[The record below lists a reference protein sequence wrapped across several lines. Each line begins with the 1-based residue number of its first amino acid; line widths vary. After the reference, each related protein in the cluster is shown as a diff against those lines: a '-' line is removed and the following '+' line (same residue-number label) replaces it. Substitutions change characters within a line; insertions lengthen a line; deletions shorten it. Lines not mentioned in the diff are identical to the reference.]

1 MEYVSVNIVMLI
13 VIIVSILLVEGY
25 GGVMLIFLF
34 IKGFVKCWKNFLF
47 FMVVWI
53 IFVRF
58 KWFFVLLIK
67 IWLNEWLNNWNLGI
81 ENEIGLEKV
90 EFGYIWDSLECLK
103 NFCNKVKLIGCVIE
117 KDFVWL

>member
-34 IKGFVKCWKNFLF
+34 IKGFVKCWKIFFF

-90 EFGYIWDSLECLK
+90 EFG
-103 NFCNKVKLIGCVIE
+103 
-117 KDFVWL
+117 